1 MGVTAVAAVI
11 GAIAAVGGTSAT
23 IYSAGQQRR
32 AQHNAETQARE
43 AQQRADAESARLAAE
58 AEAEA
63 QRLANIEKET
73 KKKALAAQTRLPSTV
88 ATSFSGLKTPAQ
100 TAKKKL
106 LGE

>member
-1 MGVTAVAAVI
+1 MGVGAVVGVITAAA
-11 GAIAAVGGTSAT
+11 AAASAGTT
-23 IYSAGQQRR
+23 IYSAHRANEARKTAEQQQRI
-32 AQHNAETQARE
+32 
-43 AQQRADAESARLAAE
+43 AQQRADAESARLAQE

-100 TAKKKL
+100 TFKKKL
-106 LGE
+106 LGQ